1 MQRLAV
7 ASRDLCPAGVLRR
20 QAPELNEPHRRP
32 QLVEAVVEAGEEH
45 VVARGVPAVARPRE
59 RRHPVRAQEPK
70 LLGHPGVVRDD
81 HPSLAHRHVLVREE
95 AEAADE
101 PESAAPLAT
110 PRSPRRMGGI
120 LDHEEVVPAG
130 DLPHGLHVAGET
142 AVVEDDDGLR
152 PGPDRGFEVRRVEV
166 EVVRA
171 DDVAEDRRRTRV
183 RDRVRGGHEVE
194 RREHDLVSRADTGRE
209 QREVKRSRSVRDRQ
223 GELDADELGELALEL
238 LDLRPHAPPAG
249 LDDVVHSRPQLIVDL
264 HVGERNLPQAL
275 SRRLVQIS

>member
-1 MQRLAV
+1 MFLFEKKLKQPTSPR
-7 ASRDLCPAGVLRR
+7 
-20 QAPELNEPHRRP
+20 APH
-32 QLVEAVVEAGEEH
+32 
-45 VVARGVPAVARPRE
+45 
-59 RRHPVRAQEPK
+59 
-70 LLGHPGVVRDD
+70 
-81 HPSLAHRHVLVREE
+81 
-95 AEAADE
+95 
-101 PESAAPLAT
+101 
-110 PRSPRRMGGI
+110 RSPRHVAPGRMGGI
-120 LDHEEVVPAG
+120 LDHEEVVPVG

-209 QREVKRSRSVRDRQ
+209 QREVQRSRSVRDRQ

-238 LDLRPHAPPAG
+238 LDLRAHAPPAG
-249 LDDVVHSRPQLIVDL
+249 LHDVVHSRPQFSVDQ
-264 HVGERNLPQAL
+264 HVGERNLPQAFL
-275 SRRLVQIS
+275 